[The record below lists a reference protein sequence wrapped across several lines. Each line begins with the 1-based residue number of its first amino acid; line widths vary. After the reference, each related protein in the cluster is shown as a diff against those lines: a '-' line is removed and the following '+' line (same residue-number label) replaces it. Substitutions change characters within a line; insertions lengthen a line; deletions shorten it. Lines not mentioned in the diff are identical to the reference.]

1 MGSVFRQHFFCL
13 LAAVLGLPLGQAA
26 TVTFEADVRPILKAH
41 CFHCHG
47 EDGTAKGGLD
57 VRLRRL
63 LLKGGKHGP
72 AIAPGQAEKSLLF
85 QKVSDGKMPKE
96 QDKLSA
102 EQIDTLRQWIEQGAE
117 TVRPEPDNPND
128 WITEE
133 ERRFWAFQPIKNPPV
148 PGGAANPIDAFLL
161 RRLKANGL
169 GFSPEADKHTL
180 VRRATFDL
188 TGLPPTPDEI
198 AEFVADETPRAYEQ
212 LIDRLLASPNY
223 GERWGR
229 HWLDVAGYADSEG
242 YTESDAERGWAWRYR
257 DYVIRAFNN
266 DMPWDRFI
274 REQLAGDEM
283 IRPPYTG
290 LEPEQVDRLT
300 ATGFLRMAPDG
311 TGSGANNAV
320 AKNQVIAET
329 LKIVSTSLMGMTVGC
344 AQCHDHRYDPIMQ
357 SDYYKLRAV
366 FEPAL
371 DPANW
376 RTPQS
381 RQISLFNGA
390 DRKQCADIETEAKKL
405 DAERQAKVDFFIDRT
420 LEWKL
425 RKAPEE
431 LHEPLR
437 AAYKTPAAKRTDEQ
451 KALLDNY
458 PSVRQIS
465 PGSLYLYDREF
476 NDEIAKLNAE
486 RKKVDA
492 ANAVEKTVALKKIDG
507 QIQYFR
513 NSLTKAVLDAM
524 AKKAADLR
532 ATKPEEPFIRALTE
546 QADKV
551 PVTHLFFRGDPG
563 QPRAAVKPA
572 DLSVVALDKNPIPQ
586 NDAARPST
594 GRRLA
599 LARRLTDGTHP
610 LTARVLVNRFWMHHF
625 GRGLVDTPGDFGKL
639 GELPSHPQL
648 LDWLASDFMKN
659 GWRLK
664 RLHQLIVTSQAYR
677 QTSRR
682 TPALDEVDPDNR
694 LLGRMNVRRLEA
706 ETLRDSI
713 LFVSGQ
719 WNPRMFG
726 KPVPVKEDEVGQIV
740 VGVST
745 NDSSNRPTGKTI
757 SLGAEEF
764 RRSLY
769 VQVRRSKVLSFAD
782 AFDAPPMEPNCTKRT
797 LSTVAPQAL
806 MLMNNDFVIDESR
819 AMAGRFQRLAKGRL
833 DTQLGLAWETTLG
846 QAPSADELARSR
858 VFVEKQAAL
867 FKTQKEKQP
876 DLAALANYCQAL
888 LSSNA
893 FIYVD

>member
-1 MGSVFRQHFFCL
+1 MGNIFKKRILWPITAGFAFN
-13 LAAVLGLPLGQAA
+13 LGQAA

-41 CFHCHG
+41 CFRCHG
-47 EDGTAKGGLD
+47 EDGSAKGGLD
-57 VRLRRL
+57 VRLHKL
-63 LLKGGKHGP
+63 LLKGGKHGT
-72 AIAPGQAEKSLLF
+72 AIVPGQAEKSLLY
-85 QKVSDGKMPKE
+85 KKIRDGKMPKE
-96 QDKLSA
+96 QAKLPA
-102 EQIDTLRQWIEQGAE
+102 DQIDTFRLWIEQGAK
-117 TVRPEPDNPND
+117 TARPEPDSPD
-128 WITEE
+128 EWITEE
-133 ERRFWAFQPIKNPPV
+133 ERGFWAFQLIKTPPV
-148 PGGAANPIDAFLL
+148 PSGAANPIDAFLL
-161 RRLKANGL
+161 RKLKANEL
-169 GFSPEADKHTL
+169 GFSREATKRTL
-180 VRRATFDL
+180 IRRATFDL

-198 AEFVADETPRAYEQ
+198 ADFLADETPQAYDQ

-257 DYVIRAFNN
+257 DYVVRAFN
-266 DMPWDRFI
+266 DDLPWDRFI

-283 IRPPYTG
+283 VSPPYAN
-290 LEPEQVDRLT
+290 LSPEQIDKLT

-311 TGSGANNAV
+311 TGSGANNAE

-329 LKIVSTSLMGMTVGC
+329 LKIVSTALMGMTVGC
-344 AQCHDHRYDPIMQ
+344 AQCHDHRYDPILQ

-381 RQISLFNGA
+381 RQISLFTEA
-390 DRKQCADIETEAKKL
+390 DRKQCADIEVEAKKL
-405 DAERQAKVDFFIDRT
+405 DAKRQTKVDFFIERT

-425 RKAPEE
+425 RKEPEE
-431 LHEPLR
+431 LRESLR

-451 KALLDNY
+451 KALLDDH

-486 RKKVDA
+486 RKKLADKKDA
-492 ANAVEKTVALKKIDG
+492 EALKKIDE
-507 QIQYFR
+507 QIKYFR
-513 NSLTKAVLDAM
+513 DSLTKKVLDAM
-524 AKKAADLR
+524 AKKAADVR
-532 ATKPEEPFIRALTE
+532 TAKPEEPFIRALTE
-546 QADKV
+546 QPGKV

-563 QPRAAVKPA
+563 QPKAAVKPA
-572 DLSVVALDKNPIPQ
+572 DLSVVALGKNLIPE
-586 NDAARPST
+586 NAADRPST

-599 LARRLTDGTHP
+599 LAKRLTDGTHP
-610 LTARVLVNRFWMHHF
+610 LTGRVLVNRFWLHHF

-639 GELPSHPQL
+639 GELPSHPEL
-648 LDWLASDFMKN
+648 LDWLASNFMKN

-664 RLHQLIVTSQAYR
+664 RLHRLIMTSQAYR
-677 QTSRR
+677 QISRR
-682 TPALDEVDPDNR
+682 SPKLDELDPDNR
-694 LLGRMNVRRLEA
+694 LLGRMSVRRLEA

-757 SLGAEEF
+757 SLGDEEN

-769 VQVRRSKVLSFAD
+769 VQLRRSKVLSFVD
-782 AFDAPPMEPNCTKRT
+782 TFDAPTMEPNCTKRT
-797 LSTVAPQAL
+797 VSTVAPQAL
-806 MLMNNDFVIDESR
+806 MLMNNSFVINESR
-819 AMAGRFQRLAKGRL
+819 SMAGRFRRLAKGNL
-833 DTQLGLAWETTLG
+833 DRQLGLAWETTLG
-846 QAPSADELARSR
+846 QAPGADELAQSAM
-858 VFVEKQAAL
+858 FVEKQAAL
-867 FKTQKEKQP
+867 FAAQKEKQP
-876 DLAALANYCQAL
+876 GLAALANYCQVL

>member
-1 MGSVFRQHFFCL
+1 MGTVFKERVPWL
-13 LAAVLGLPLGQAA
+13 VAVGVVLHSGQAA

-47 EDGTAKGGLD
+47 EDGSAKGGLD
-57 VRLRRL
+57 VRLRKL

-72 AIAPGQAEKSLLF
+72 AIAPGQAKKSLF
-85 QKVSDGKMPKE
+85 YTKIRDGEMPKE
-96 QDKLSA
+96 QSKLPVA
-102 EQIDTLRQWIEQGAE
+102 EIETIRVWIEQGAE
-117 TVRPEPDNPND
+117 TARPEPDSPD
-128 WITEE
+128 EWITDE
-133 ERRFWAFQPIKNPPV
+133 ERRFWAFQPIKNPPL
-148 PGGAANPIDAFLL
+148 PGGTANPIDAFLL
-161 RRLKANGL
+161 RRLSADGL
-169 GFSPEADKHTL
+169 GFSPKAGKRTL
-180 VRRATFDL
+180 IRRATFDL
-188 TGLPPTPDEI
+188 IGLPPTPEEI
-198 AEFVADETPRAYEQ
+198 AEFLADETPQAYDQ
-212 LIDRLLASPNY
+212 LIERLLASPNY

-257 DYVIRAFNN
+257 DYVVRALND

-283 IRPPYTG
+283 VPPPYTG
-290 LEPEQVDRLT
+290 LELEQVDKLT

-311 TGSGANNAV
+311 TGSGANNA
-320 AKNQVIAET
+320 AAQNQVMAET

-344 AQCHDHRYDPIMQ
+344 AQCHDHRYDPILQ

-371 DPANW
+371 GPANW

-381 RQISLFNGA
+381 RQISLFTEA
-390 DRKQCADIETEAKKL
+390 ERKQCADIEVEAKKL
-405 DAERQAKVDFFIDRT
+405 DAKRQAKVDFFIERT
-420 LEWKL
+420 LGWKL

-431 LHEPLR
+431 LREPLR
-437 AAYKTPAAKRTDEQ
+437 IAYKTPTSKRTDEH
-451 KALLDNY
+451 KALLDNH

-486 RKKVDA
+486 RKKLAD
-492 ANAVEKTVALKKIDG
+492 NAEALQKLDE

-513 NSLTKAVLDAM
+513 DSLTKAVLDAM
-524 AKKAADLR
+524 AKKAADVR
-532 ATKPEEPFIRALTE
+532 ATKPKEPFIRALTE
-546 QADKV
+546 QTDKV
-551 PVTHLFFRGDPG
+551 PVTHLFFRGDHS
-563 QPRAAVKPA
+563 QPKAAMKPA
-572 DLSVVALDKNPIPQ
+572 DLSVVALNKNPIPE
-586 NDAARPST
+586 NDAGRPST

-599 LARRLTDGTHP
+599 LAKRLTDGTHP
-610 LTARVLVNRFWMHHF
+610 LTGRVLVNRFWLHHF

-639 GELPSHPQL
+639 GEAPSHPEL
-648 LDWLASDFMKN
+648 LDWLASDFMKHD
-659 GWRLK
+659 WRLK
-664 RLHQLIVTSQAYR
+664 RLHRLIMTSQAYR
-677 QTSRR
+677 QSSRR
-682 TPALDEVDPDNR
+682 LAKLDELDPDNR
-694 LLGRMNVRRLEA
+694 LLGRMSVRRLEA

-719 WNPRMFG
+719 WNPHMFG

-757 SLGAEEF
+757 SLGAAGN

-769 VQVRRSKVLSFAD
+769 VQLRRSKVLSFVD
-782 AFDAPPMEPNCTKRT
+782 MFDAPPMEPNCTKRT
-797 LSTVAPQAL
+797 ISTVAPQAL
-806 MLMNNDFVIDESR
+806 MLMNNSFVINESR
-819 AMAGRFQRLAKGRL
+819 SMAGQLQHIAKDNL
-833 DTQLGLAWETTLG
+833 DSQIGLAWETTLG
-846 QAPSADELARSR
+846 QAPTPGELAQSIA
-858 VFVEKQAAL
+858 FIQKQAAL
-867 FKTQKEKQP
+867 FEAQKERQP

>member
-1 MGSVFRQHFFCL
+1 MGYLFKERIPWLMAVGFVFN
-13 LAAVLGLPLGQAA
+13 LGQAA
-26 TVTFEADVRPILKAH
+26 TITFEADVRPILKAH

-47 EDGTAKGGLD
+47 EDGSAKGGLD
-57 VRLRRL
+57 VRLRKL

-72 AIAPGQAEKSLLF
+72 AIALGQAEKSLF
-85 QKVSDGKMPKE
+85 YTKIRDGEMPKE
-96 QDKLSA
+96 QAKLPA
-102 EQIDTLRQWIEQGAE
+102 AQIETIRLWIEQGAE
-117 TVRPEPDNPND
+117 TARPEPDSPD
-128 WITEE
+128 EWITDE
-133 ERRFWAFQPIKNPPV
+133 ERRFWAFQPIKNPTV
-148 PGGAANPIDAFLL
+148 PSGAANPIDAFLL
-161 RRLKANGL
+161 RKLKANAL
-169 GFSPEADKHTL
+169 GFSPEAAKRTL
-180 VRRATFDL
+180 IRRATFDL

-198 AEFVADETPRAYEQ
+198 AVFLADETPQAYGQ

-257 DYVIRAFNN
+257 DYVVRALND
-266 DMPWDRFI
+266 DMPWDRFVQ
-274 REQLAGDEM
+274 EQLAGDEM
-283 IRPPYTG
+283 VSPPYAN
-290 LEPEQVDRLT
+290 LSPEQIDKLT

-311 TGSGANNAV
+311 TGSGANNAE

-329 LKIVSTSLMGMTVGC
+329 LKIVSTALMGMTVGC
-344 AQCHDHRYDPIMQ
+344 AQCHDHRYDPILQ

-381 RQISLFNGA
+381 RQISLFTEA
-390 DRKQCADIETEAKKL
+390 DRKQCADIEVDAKKL
-405 DAERQAKVDFFIDRT
+405 DAKRQTKVDFFIERT

-425 RKAPEE
+425 RKEPEE
-431 LHEPLR
+431 LRESLR

-451 KALLDNY
+451 KALLDDH
-458 PSVRQIS
+458 PRVRQIS

-486 RKKVDA
+486 RKKLADKKDA
-492 ANAVEKTVALKKIDG
+492 EALKKIDE
-507 QIQYFR
+507 QIKYFR
-513 NSLTKAVLDAM
+513 DSLTKKVLDAM
-524 AKKAADLR
+524 AKKAADVR
-532 ATKPEEPFIRALTE
+532 AAKPEEPFIRALTE
-546 QADKV
+546 QPGKV

-563 QPRAAVKPA
+563 QPKAAVKPA
-572 DLSVVALDKNPIPQ
+572 DLSVVALGKNLIPE
-586 NDAARPST
+586 NAADRPST

-599 LARRLTDGTHP
+599 LAKRLTDGTHP
-610 LTARVLVNRFWMHHF
+610 LTGRVLVNRFWLHHF

-639 GELPSHPQL
+639 GELPSHPEL
-648 LDWLASDFMKN
+648 LDWLASNFMKN

-664 RLHQLIVTSQAYR
+664 RLHRLIMTSQAYR
-677 QTSRR
+677 QISRR
-682 TPALDEVDPDNR
+682 SPKLDELDPDNR
-694 LLGRMNVRRLEA
+694 LLGRMSVRRLEA

-757 SLGAEEF
+757 SLGDEEN

-769 VQVRRSKVLSFAD
+769 VQLRRSKVLSFVD
-782 AFDAPPMEPNCTKRT
+782 TFDAPTMEPNCTKRT
-797 LSTVAPQAL
+797 VSTVAPQAL
-806 MLMNNDFVIDESR
+806 MLMNNSFVINESR
-819 AMAGRFQRLAKGRL
+819 SMAGRFRRLAKGNL
-833 DTQLGLAWETTLG
+833 DRQLGLAWETTLG
-846 QAPSADELARSR
+846 QAPGADELAQSAM
-858 VFVEKQAAL
+858 FVEKQAAL
-867 FKTQKEKQP
+867 FAAQKEKQP
-876 DLAALANYCQAL
+876 GLAALANYCQVL

>member
-1 MGSVFRQHFFCL
+1 MGNVFRQLFFCL
-13 LAAVLGLPLGQAA
+13 LAAMHGLALGQAA

-47 EDGTAKGGLD
+47 EDGSAKGGLD
-57 VRLRRL
+57 VRLRSL
-63 LLKGGKHGP
+63 LLKGGQHGP
-72 AIAPGQAEKSLLF
+72 AIAPGQAEQSLLF
-85 QKVSDGKMPKE
+85 EKVRNGDMPKE
-96 QDKLSA
+96 QAKLPA
-102 EQIDTLRQWIEQGAE
+102 GAIETIRQWIEQGAKI
-117 TVRPEPDNPND
+117 VRPEPGNPDN

-133 ERRFWAFQPIKNPPV
+133 ERRYWAFQPIQNPPV

-161 RRLKANGL
+161 RKLKANVL
-169 GFSPEADKHTL
+169 GFSPPAGKRAL
-180 VRRATFDL
+180 IRRATFDL
-188 TGLPPTPDEI
+188 TGLPPTPAEI
-198 AEFVADETPRAYEQ
+198 AAFLADVTPRAYDR
-212 LIDRLLASPNY
+212 LIDRLLASPRY

-242 YTESDAERGWAWRYR
+242 YNERDAERGWAWRYR
-257 DYVIRAFNN
+257 DYVVRAFN
-266 DMPWDRFI
+266 DDLPWDRFI

-283 IRPPYTG
+283 IQPPYADLT
-290 LEPEQVDRLT
+290 PDQVDKLT

-311 TGSGANNAV
+311 TGSGANDA
-320 AKNQVIAET
+320 AGRNQVMAET
-329 LKIVSTSLMGMTVGC
+329 LKIVSTALMGLTVGC
-344 AQCHDHRYDPIMQ
+344 AQCHNHRYDPILQ

-371 DPANW
+371 DPTHW
-376 RTPQS
+376 RTPQD
-381 RQISLFNGA
+381 RRISLFTAA
-390 DRKQCADIETEAKKL
+390 DREQCAAIEADAKKL
-405 DAERQAKVDFFIDRT
+405 DAERQAKVEFFIERT

-431 LHEPLR
+431 LQEPLR
-437 AAYKTPAAKRTDEQ
+437 AAYKTPAAKRTNEQ
-451 KALLDNY
+451 KALLDKH

-492 ANAVEKTVALKKIDG
+492 GNAADKAEALKKIDG
-507 QIQYFR
+507 QIRYFR
-513 NSLTKAVLDAM
+513 DSLTKALLDTM

-532 ATKPEEPFIRALTE
+532 ATKPEEPFVRALTE
-546 QADKV
+546 RADKA
-551 PVTHLFFRGDPG
+551 PVTRVFFRGNHD
-563 QPRAAVKPA
+563 QPKAAVKPA
-572 DLSVVALDKNPIPQ
+572 DLSVVALRNNPIPE
-586 NDAARPST
+586 NDDARPST

-610 LTARVLVNRFWMHHF
+610 LTARVLVNRFWLHHF

-639 GELPSHPQL
+639 GEPPSHPEL
-648 LDWLASDFMKN
+648 LDWLASDFMKQ

-664 RLHQLIVTSQAYR
+664 RLHRLIMTSRAYR
-677 QTSRR
+677 QSSRR
-682 TPALDEVDPDNR
+682 LAKLDEIDPDNR

-726 KPVPVKEDEVGQIV
+726 KPVPVMEDEVGQYV

-745 NDSSNRPTGKTI
+745 NDSSNRPTGKTV
-757 SLGAEEF
+757 SLGTDAF

-769 VQVRRSKVLSFAD
+769 VQVRRSRVLSFFD
-782 AFDAPPMEPNCTKRT
+782 AFDAPAMEPNCTKRPT
-797 LSTVAPQAL
+797 SIVAPQAL
-806 MLMNNDFVIDESR
+806 MLMNNEFVLAQSR

-833 DTQLGLAWETTLG
+833 DGQLGLAWESALG
-846 QAPSADELARSR
+846 QAPDTGELSRARA
-858 VFVEKQAAL
+858 FVKKQAAV
-867 FKTQKEKQP
+867 FEAQKEKQP
-876 DLAALANYCQAL
+876 GLAALANFCQAL

>member
-1 MGSVFRQHFFCL
+1 
-13 LAAVLGLPLGQAA
+13 
-26 TVTFEADVRPILKAH
+26 
-41 CFHCHG
+41 
-47 EDGTAKGGLD
+47 
-57 VRLRRL
+57 
-63 LLKGGKHGP
+63 
-72 AIAPGQAEKSLLF
+72 
-85 QKVSDGKMPKE
+85 
-96 QDKLSA
+96 
-102 EQIDTLRQWIEQGAE
+102 
-117 TVRPEPDNPND
+117 
-128 WITEE
+128 
-133 ERRFWAFQPIKNPPV
+133 
-148 PGGAANPIDAFLL
+148 
-161 RRLKANGL
+161 
-169 GFSPEADKHTL
+169 
-180 VRRATFDL
+180 
-188 TGLPPTPDEI
+188 
-198 AEFVADETPRAYEQ
+198 
-212 LIDRLLASPNY
+212 
-223 GERWGR
+223 
-229 HWLDVAGYADSEG
+229 
-242 YTESDAERGWAWRYR
+242 
-257 DYVIRAFNN
+257 
-266 DMPWDRFI
+266 
-274 REQLAGDEM
+274 
-283 IRPPYTG
+283 
-290 LEPEQVDRLT
+290 
-300 ATGFLRMAPDG
+300 
-311 TGSGANNAV
+311 
-320 AKNQVIAET
+320 
-329 LKIVSTSLMGMTVGC
+329 
-344 AQCHDHRYDPIMQ
+344 

-390 DRKQCADIETEAKKL
+390 DRKQCADIEAEAKKL

-420 LEWKL
+420 LKWKL

-451 KALLDNY
+451 KTLLDNH

-740 VGVST
+740 V
-745 NDSSNRPTGKTI
+745 
-757 SLGAEEF
+757 
-764 RRSLY
+764 
-769 VQVRRSKVLSFAD
+769 
-782 AFDAPPMEPNCTKRT
+782 
-797 LSTVAPQAL
+797 
-806 MLMNNDFVIDESR
+806 
-819 AMAGRFQRLAKGRL
+819 
-833 DTQLGLAWETTLG
+833 
-846 QAPSADELARSR
+846 
-858 VFVEKQAAL
+858 
-867 FKTQKEKQP
+867 
-876 DLAALANYCQAL
+876 
-888 LSSNA
+888 
-893 FIYVD
+893 